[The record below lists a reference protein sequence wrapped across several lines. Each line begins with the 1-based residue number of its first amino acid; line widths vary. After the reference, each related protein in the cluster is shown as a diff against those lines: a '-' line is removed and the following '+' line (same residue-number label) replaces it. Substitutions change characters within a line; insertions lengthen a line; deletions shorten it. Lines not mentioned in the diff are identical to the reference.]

1 MNYLSVEFILSTFL
15 IFVRVAAVLAT
26 APFFNSAAFPKQ
38 VKLFLAITLTI
49 TLYPIV
55 PLYGASIPIDA
66 TILDVVMAISK
77 EMIVGI
83 AMGLVGQMIF
93 AGVRLGGE
101 LMSVNI
107 GLSFASVVDPMNQ
120 GQNGIV
126 SQLFTF
132 IGILIFL
139 GIGGEAIYIRAMAES
154 FEIVPMGQAQPI
166 HATRTFVDIAMY
178 LFIVGIQLASPFIIV
193 LFLLDVSLA
202 IFAKVMPQANIFFI
216 SLPLKV
222 GIGFIL
228 MLLVLPYTPA
238 AFEHFFNSMW
248 EYLMVLLTRLS
259 GNT

>member
-1 MNYLSVEFILSTFL
+1 MSYLSVEFILGSFL
-15 IFVRVAAVLAT
+15 IFVRVAAVIST
-26 APFFNSAAFPKQ
+26 APFFDTAAFPKQ
-38 VKLFLAITLTI
+38 VKLFLALVLTI
-49 TLYPIV
+49 TLYPII
-55 PLYGASIPIDA
+55 PLYEGAIAPDASIM
-66 TILDVVMAISK
+66 DVTLAIMK
-77 EMIVGI
+77 ELIVGVS
-83 AMGLVGQMIF
+83 MGLVGKMIF
-93 AGVRLGGE
+93 AGVKLGGE

-107 GLSFASVVDPMNQ
+107 GLSFASVVDPLAS

-154 FEIVPMGQAQPI
+154 FEIVPMGQVQPI

-178 LFIVGIQLASPFIIV
+178 LFVVGIQLAAPFIIV

-222 GIGFIL
+222 GIGFVL

-248 EYLMVLLTRLS
+248 EYMSVML
-259 GNT
+259 GKIGGG